1 MDYSAVLTAAITAI
15 AGIVGV
21 LAGGIIPARIALR
34 NERRKE
40 LHATLTAVFHSY
52 LHFHELRTPETL
64 ADTMAALEA
73 VKLLVRDGDPIA
85 EHVAVVQ
92 KELQKEPIDFVA
104 VNEGYALLRYFA
116 WDALAANN
124 PRGSWKIRH
133 NKSLRK

>member
-85 EHVAVVQ
+85 EHVATVQ
-92 KELQKEPIDFVA
+92 KELQKEPIDFVT